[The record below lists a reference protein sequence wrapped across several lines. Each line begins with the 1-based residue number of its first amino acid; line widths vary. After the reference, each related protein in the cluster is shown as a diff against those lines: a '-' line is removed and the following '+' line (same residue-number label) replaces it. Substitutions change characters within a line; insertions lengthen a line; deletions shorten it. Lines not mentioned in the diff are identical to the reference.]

1 MTTLI
6 LLCAVLAITV
16 VGFMVVFWRLSRLAS
31 SDGGND
37 QLRKEMVD
45 ALGAM
50 EQRLT
55 NAMAMN
61 RREQAE
67 SLKGVGDSLDKRLN
81 AMGAMQRS
89 SLEQVSKTND
99 EKLERV
105 RMVVEN
111 RLQLM
116 QKDNNEKLEVMR
128 ATVDEKLHA
137 TLEKRLGESFKLVSD
152 RLESVHKGLGEMQNL
167 AAGVGDLKKVL
178 TNVKTRGTWGEVQ
191 LGNLLEQIMTRGQYE
206 MNVAVKKRSAERV
219 EFAIKLPNGP
229 DEQTPLWLPIDAK
242 FPVEDYQRLVAAK
255 EAGDLAAIELLG
267 KELVNRIKGE
277 ARDIRDKY
285 IAPPETT
292 DFGILYLPTE
302 GLYAEITQR
311 PGLQEQLQ
319 REYRVMVAGPNTVA
333 ALLSSL
339 QMGFRTLAI
348 EKRSSEVW
356 QILGAVKSEFGKF
369 GDLLDKTHKKL
380 QEASNTIESAASK
393 SRTIER
399 RLDKVQDLPSGA
411 PEQPELLAESL
422 LSVDGAKAVDEK
434 ML

>member
-1 MTTLI
+1 MITLLI
-6 LLCAVLAITV
+6 LCVLLAVTL
-16 VGFMVVFWRLSRLAS
+16 VGFLLLFIQLNALKSNS
-31 SDGGND
+31 NDGS
-37 QLRKEMVD
+37 QLRKDLSE
-45 ALGAM
+45 ALGGV
-50 EQRLT
+50 EQRLK
-55 NAMAMN
+55 NDLAMN

-67 SLKGVGDSLDKRLN
+67 ALKAVGDSLDRRLMALGN
-81 AMGAMQRS
+81 MQRS
-89 SLEQVSKTND
+89 SLEQVAKSNE

-105 RMVVEN
+105 RSVVEN

-137 TLEKRLGESFKLVSD
+137 TLEKRLGESFKMVSD
-152 RLESVHKGLGEMQNL
+152 RLESVHKGLGEMQTL

-191 LGNLLEQIMTRGQYE
+191 LGNLLEQIMTSGQYE
-206 MNVAVKKRSAERV
+206 KNVAVKKRSAERV
-219 EFAIKLPNGP
+219 EYAIKLPNGP
-229 DEQTPLWLPIDAK
+229 DEETPLWLPIDAK
-242 FPVEDYQRLVAAK
+242 FPVEDYQRLIGAR
-255 EAGDLAAIELLG
+255 EAGDLAVIEQAS
-267 KELVNRIKGE
+267 KELVARIKSE
-277 ARDIRDKY
+277 AKDIRDKY

-311 PGLQEQLQ
+311 AGLQELLQ
-319 REYRVMVAGPNTVA
+319 RDYRVMVAGPNTVA
-333 ALLSSL
+333 ALLNSL

-356 QILGAVKSEFGKF
+356 QILGSVKNEFGKF

-399 RLDKVQDLPSGA
+399 KLDKVQDLPAAAGPVEPVA
-411 PEQPELLAESL
+411 LVQ
-422 LSVDGAKAVDEK
+422 SVLDTEE
-434 ML
+434 